1 MKINQLMHQKNKIIK
16 TKKKKVM
23 DNLKV
28 EKVILVKNLVINNN
42 KMII

>member
-23 DNLKV
+23 DNLNRKSDI
-28 EKVILVKNLVINNN
+28 ILKI
-42 KMII
+42 